1 MSQNPLTPSDD
12 SDRTVI
18 IPSPQGRAQA
28 AARQAQAQAQV
39 ASDATVPSHLS
50 GLNPLVA
57 AANPLLDLVPQLRA
71 TLQHPDPMGLRDALV
86 RDIKAF
92 EAKARA
98 AGIAP
103 EAVVGARYALCTLLD
118 EVAASTPWGSGVWA
132 KQSLLV
138 LFHNETW
145 GGEKFFLLLSKLA
158 QTPAQ
163 NRDLLELLYI
173 CLALGFEG
181 RYRVIDN
188 GRAQLEALRERLAQI
203 LRTQRGEY
211 ERELSPM
218 WQPAAVKRHRFFAVV
233 PLWAVFAGCGA
244 ILLGIYLTFSWK
256 LNSGSDPVFAKIQG
270 MRVGA
275 DAPKPPVVRAPAAQP
290 RLAAFLAD
298 EIARG
303 LVTVQDSVDR
313 SVITIVGDG
322 LFAPGSGTISTAYQ
336 PLLTRIADELER
348 VPGLVRIT
356 GHTDNQPIRSVRF
369 PSNWHLSQERARS
382 VQNMLA
388 SRMTQPAR
396 ISAEGRA
403 DSEPV
408 APNDSPAN
416 RARNRRVEITLLVA
430 PAAASA
436 APAAAATAA
445 PTGQATPAKK

>member
-1 MSQNPLTPSDD
+1 MSQNPLSPDSD

-28 AARQAQAQAQV
+28 AAARG
-39 ASDATVPSHLS
+39 ASAPAPNVNEAAPASLAHLS

-71 TLQHPDPMGLRDALV
+71 TLQHPDPLALRDALV

-92 EAKARA
+92 EARARA
-98 AGIAP
+98 AGVAP

-138 LFHNETW
+138 LFHNESW

-158 QTPAQ
+158 QSPAQ

-188 GRAQLEALRERLAQI
+188 GRAQLDTLRERLAQI
-203 LRTQRGEY
+203 LRTQQGEY
-211 ERELSPM
+211 ERELSPA

-244 ILLGIYLTFSWK
+244 LLLGVYLTFSWK
-256 LNSGSDPVFAKIQG
+256 LNAASDPLFSKIQSIK
-270 MRVGA
+270 VGTDA
-275 DAPKPPVVRAPAAQP
+275 APKPVARPPAPQP
-290 RLAAFLAD
+290 RLAQFLAN
-298 EIARG
+298 EIAQG

-336 PLLTRIADELER
+336 PLLARIADELNK

-369 PSNWHLSQERARS
+369 PSNWHLSQERAKS
-382 VQNMLA
+382 VLQTLA
-388 SRMTQPAR
+388 SRMSAPAR
-396 ISAEGRA
+396 LSAEGRA

-430 PAAASA
+430 AGTPDTPVS
-436 APAAAATAA
+436 
-445 PTGQATPAKK
+445 TGQPAPAKK

>member
-1 MSQNPLTPSDD
+1 MSQNDD

-28 AARQAQAQAQV
+28 AARQAPPPNMG
-39 ASDATVPSHLS
+39 DAPPLTQFS

-98 AGIAP
+98 AGVAP
-103 EAVVGARYALCTLLD
+103 EAVIGARYALCTMLD

-145 GGEKFFLLLSKLA
+145 GGEKVFLLLSKLA
-158 QTPAQ
+158 QAPAQ

-188 GRAQLEALRERLAQI
+188 GRAQLETLRERLAQI

-211 ERELSPM
+211 ERELSPQ
-218 WQPAAVKRHRFFAVV
+218 WQPAAVKRHRFFAIV
-233 PLWAVFAGCGA
+233 PLWAVFAGVGA
-244 ILLGIYLTFSWK
+244 LLLGIFLVFSWK

-270 MRVGA
+270 IRVGG
-275 DAPKPPVVRAPAAQP
+275 DAPKPVVRTPAPQP
-290 RLAAFLAD
+290 RLAQFLAK
-298 EIARG
+298 EIAEG

-313 SVITIVGDG
+313 SVVTLVGDG
-322 LFAPGSGTISTAYQ
+322 LFAKGSGTISDRYQ
-336 PLLTRIADELER
+336 AVINRIGDELTK
-348 VPGLVRIT
+348 VPGLVKVT
-356 GHTDNQPIRSVRF
+356 GHTDNSPIRSVRF

-382 VQNMLA
+382 VMNALA
-388 SRMTQPAR
+388 TRMGSTQR
-396 ISAEGRA
+396 LSAEGRA
-403 DSEPV
+403 DAEPV
-408 APNDSPAN
+408 APNDSEQN
-416 RARNRRVEITLLVA
+416 KARNRRVEITLLVA
-430 PAAASA
+430 PAATVASNTP
-436 APAAAATAA
+436 APAAA
-445 PTGQATPAKK
+445 PTK

>member
-1 MSQNPLTPSDD
+1 MSQDPD

-28 AARQAQAQAQV
+28 ASARSPAPNNVSEPPPLAHV
-39 ASDATVPSHLS
+39 S
-50 GLNPLVA
+50 GMNALVA

-71 TLQHPDPMGLRDALV
+71 TLQHPDPLGLRDALV

-92 EAKARA
+92 EARARA
-98 AGIAP
+98 AGVSP
-103 EAVVGARYALCTLLD
+103 EAVMGARYALCTLLD

-132 KQSLLV
+132 AKHSLLV

-158 QTPAQ
+158 QSPAQ
-163 NRDLLELLYI
+163 NRDLLELLYV

-188 GRAQLEALRERLAQI
+188 GRAQLETLRERLAQI
-203 LRTQRGEY
+203 LRTQHGEY
-211 ERELSPM
+211 ERELSPA

-233 PLWAVFAGCGA
+233 PLWAVFAACGA
-244 ILLGIYLTFSWK
+244 LLAGIYLLFSYK
-256 LNSGSDPVFAKIQG
+256 LNSGSDPVFAKIQAI
-270 MRVGA
+270 RVGT
-275 DAPKPPVVRAPAAQP
+275 DVPKPVVRTPAPQP
-290 RLAAFLAD
+290 RLAGFLAD

-322 LFAPGSGTISTAYQ
+322 LFAPGSGAISNAYQ
-336 PLLTRIADELER
+336 PLLARIADELNK
-348 VPGLVRIT
+348 VPGIVRIT

-369 PSNWHLSQERARS
+369 PSNWHLSQERAKS
-382 VQNMLA
+382 VLNTLA
-388 SRMTQPAR
+388 ARMTNPAR
-396 ISAEGRA
+396 LSAEGRA

-408 APNDSPAN
+408 APNDTPAN
-416 RARNRRVEITLLVA
+416 RARNRRVEITLFVA
-430 PAAASA
+430 PAATSASA
-436 APAAAATAA
+436 TEAPASTAQPA
-445 PTGQATPAKK
+445 PARK

>member
-1 MSQNPLTPSDD
+1 MSQEPD

-28 AARQAQAQAQV
+28 ASARSAPPPNV
-39 ASDATVPSHLS
+39 SDAPPPTHIA

-57 AANPLLDLVPQLRA
+57 AANQLLDLVPQLRA
-71 TLQHPDPMGLRDALV
+71 TLQHPDPLGLRDALV

-92 EAKARA
+92 ETRARA
-98 AGIAP
+98 AGITP
-103 EAVVGARYALCTLLD
+103 ETVMGARYALCTLLD

-145 GGEKFFLLLSKLA
+145 GGEKFFQLLSKLA
-158 QTPAQ
+158 QAPAQ
-163 NRDLLELLYI
+163 NRDLLELLYV

-203 LRTQRGEY
+203 LRTQQGEY
-211 ERELSPM
+211 ERELSPL

-233 PLWAVFAGCGA
+233 PLWAVFAACSA
-244 ILLGIYLTFSWK
+244 LLAGIYLLFSFK
-256 LNSGSDPVFAKIQG
+256 LNSGSDPVFSRIQAI
-270 MRVGA
+270 RVGTA
-275 DAPKPPVVRAPAAQP
+275 APKPVARPPAPRP
-290 RLAAFLAD
+290 RLATFLAD
-298 EIARG
+298 EVARG
-303 LVTVQDSVDR
+303 RVTVEDSVDR
-313 SVITIVGDG
+313 SVVSIVGDG
-322 LFAPGSGTISTAYQ
+322 LFAPGSGIISDAYQ
-336 PLLTRIADELER
+336 PLLDRIADELNK

-382 VQNMLA
+382 VLNSLA
-388 SRMTQPAR
+388 KRMNTPAR
-396 ISAEGRA
+396 LSAEGRA
-403 DSEPV
+403 DSEPIV
-408 APNDSPAN
+408 PNDSAAN

-430 PAAASA
+430 PAAATAS
-436 APAAAATAA
+436 APAAAAASPAQQA
-445 PTGQATPAKK
+445 PAPK

>member
-1 MSQNPLTPSDD
+1 MSQNMPPDD

-18 IPSPQGRAQA
+18 IPSPQGRGQPAPGRQA
-28 AARQAQAQAQV
+28 AP
-39 ASDATVPSHLS
+39 ASVGDAPPPTNVS
-50 GLNPLVA
+50 GLNPLLA

-92 EAKARA
+92 ETRARA
-98 AGIAP
+98 AGVAP
-103 EAVVGARYALCTLLD
+103 EAIIGARYALCTMLD

-145 GGEKFFLLLSKLA
+145 GGEKFFMLLSKLA

-163 NRDLLELLYI
+163 NRDLLELLYA

-181 RYRVIDN
+181 RYRVIDG

-203 LRTQRGEY
+203 LRKERGEY
-211 ERELSPM
+211 ERELSAS

-244 ILLGIYLTFSWK
+244 LLLLIYLTFSWK
-256 LNSGSDPVFAKIQG
+256 LNSGSDPVFAKIQQI
-270 MRVGA
+270 RVTT
-275 DAPKPPVVRAPAAQP
+275 DPPKPVVRAPAPQP
-290 RLAAFLAD
+290 RLATFLAP
-298 EIARG
+298 EIQQG

-313 SVITIVGDG
+313 SVITIIGDG
-322 LFAPGSGTISTAYQ
+322 LFAKGSGTISDRYQ
-336 PLLTRIADELER
+336 PLIDRIGEELNK
-348 VPGLVRIT
+348 VPGLVKVT

-382 VQNMLA
+382 VGNALA
-388 SRMTQPAR
+388 ARMGGSGR

-408 APNDSPAN
+408 APNDSEAN

-430 PAAASA
+430 AG
-436 APAAAATAA
+436 APATAA
-445 PTGQATPAKK
+445 PAPAPAQTVTPARK

>member
-1 MSQNPLTPSDD
+1 MSQQPPED

-28 AARQAQAQAQV
+28 AARQAAAPQQV
-39 ASDATVPSHLS
+39 SDTAPPITHFS

-86 RDIKAF
+86 RDMKAF

-98 AGIAP
+98 AGVAP
-103 EAVVGARYALCTLLD
+103 EAVIGARYALCTMLD

-158 QTPAQ
+158 QQPAQ

-188 GRAQLEALRERLAQI
+188 GRAQLDALRERLAQI
-203 LRTQRGEY
+203 LRTQQGEY
-211 ERELSPM
+211 ERELSPV
-218 WQPAAVKRHRFFAVV
+218 WQPAAVKRHRFFTVV

-256 LNSGSDPVFAKIQG
+256 LNSGSDPVFAKIQAI
-270 MRVGA
+270 RVGA
-275 DAPKPPVVRAPAAQP
+275 DAPKPVVRAPAPQP
-290 RLAAFLAD
+290 RLAAFLAP
-298 EIARG
+298 EIQQG

-322 LFAPGSGTISTAYQ
+322 LFAKGSGTISDRYQ
-336 PLLTRIADELER
+336 PLLGRIGEELTR
-348 VPGLVRIT
+348 VPGLVKIT
-356 GHTDNQPIRSVRF
+356 GHTDNSPIRSIRF

-382 VQNMLA
+382 VMNALA
-388 SRMTQPAR
+388 ARMGSTTR
-396 ISAEGRA
+396 LSAEGRA

-408 APNDSPAN
+408 APNDSEAN
-416 RARNRRVEITLLVA
+416 KARNRRVEITLLVA
-430 PAAASA
+430 PAASVAANTAA
-436 APAAAATAA
+436 AP
-445 PTGQATPAKK
+445 PTK

>member
-1 MSQNPLTPSDD
+1 MSQNPLSPDD

-28 AARQAQAQAQV
+28 AARAGAAAPAPDV
-39 ASDATVPSHLS
+39 SEAAAAAPAHLS

-71 TLQHPDPMGLRDALV
+71 TLQHPDPLALRDALV

-92 EAKARA
+92 EARARA
-98 AGIAP
+98 AGVAP

-138 LFHNETW
+138 LFHNENW

-158 QTPAQ
+158 QNPAQ

-188 GRAQLEALRERLAQI
+188 GRSQLDTLRERLAQI
-203 LRTQRGEY
+203 LRTQQGEY
-211 ERELSPM
+211 ERELSPA
-218 WQPAAVKRHRFFAVV
+218 WQPAAVKRHRFFAIV

-244 ILLGIYLTFSWK
+244 VLLGVYLTFSWK
-256 LNSGSDPVFAKIQG
+256 LNAASDPLFSKIQSIKVGSD
-270 MRVGA
+270 
-275 DAPKPPVVRAPAAQP
+275 APAKPVARPPAPQP
-290 RLAAFLAD
+290 RLAQFLAN
-298 EIARG
+298 EIAQG

-336 PLLTRIADELER
+336 PLLVRIGDELNK

-369 PSNWHLSQERARS
+369 PSNWHLSQERAKS
-382 VQNMLA
+382 VLQMLA
-388 SRMTQPAR
+388 SRLSAPAR
-396 ISAEGRA
+396 LSAEGRA
-403 DSEPV
+403 DSEPI
-408 APNDSPAN
+408 APNDTPAN

-430 PAAASA
+430 PGAPD
-436 APAAAATAA
+436 APAA
-445 PTGQATPAKK
+445 TGQAVPQKK

>member
-1 MSQNPLTPSDD
+1 MSQNPPQHPAAD

-28 AARQAQAQAQV
+28 GAARAAPPPGVVETA
-39 ASDATVPSHLS
+39 APAHIS

-57 AANPLLDLVPQLRA
+57 AANPLLDLIPQLRA
-71 TLQHPDPMGLRDALV
+71 TLQHPDPLALRDALV
-86 RDIKAF
+86 RDIKTF
-92 EAKARA
+92 EARARA
-98 AGIAP
+98 AGVSP

-158 QTPAQ
+158 QNPAQ
-163 NRDLLELLYI
+163 NRDLLELLYV

-181 RYRVIDN
+181 RYRVLDN
-188 GRAQLEALRERLAQI
+188 GRAQVETLRERLAQI
-203 LRTQRGEY
+203 LRGQRGEY
-211 ERELSPM
+211 ERELSPE
-218 WQPAAVKRHRFFAVV
+218 WQPTVVKRHRFFAVV
-233 PLWAVFAGCGA
+233 PLWVVFTAVGA
-244 ILLGIYLTFSWK
+244 VLLGIYLLFSYK
-256 LNSGSDPVFAKIQG
+256 LNAGSDPVFAKIQG
-270 MRVGA
+270 IRVGT
-275 DAPKPPVVRAPAAQP
+275 DDPKPVVRAPAPQP

-303 LVTVQDSVDR
+303 VVTVQDSVDR

-322 LFAPGSGTISTAYQ
+322 LFAPGSGAISTAYQ
-336 PLLTRIADELER
+336 PLLMRIGDELNR

-382 VQNMLA
+382 VQNMIG
-388 SRMTQPAR
+388 SRMTNPAR
-396 ISAEGRA
+396 LSSEGRA
-403 DSEPV
+403 DAEPI

-430 PAAASA
+430 PGGSDT
-436 APAAAATAA
+436 PAAQ
-445 PTGQATPAKK
+445 PTPARK